1 MCNYFK
7 LLTSISV
14 LTIALIL
21 GVETSNAQGPSCT
34 EIADCTSEFPT
45 CLPDPVNGGMSC
57 TAVICMNDS
66 DCSDF
71 PDTNTCV
78 QGLCNDGVGPA
89 PIIDFDLD
97 GIADAVDNCPKHHN
111 PGQEDMDGDGIG
123 DRCDFEPVP
132 TLSEWGLIAMAG
144 VLGLVGFFVIRK
156 RKVVG

>member
-21 GVETSNAQGPSCT
+21 GVETAIAQGPSCT
-34 EIADCTSEFPT
+34 EIVDCTSEFPT

-71 PDTNTCV
+71 PDTNTCIN
-78 QGLCNDGVGPA
+78 GLCNA
-89 PIIDFDLD
+89 DLD
-97 GIADAVDNCPKHHN
+97 MDAIVDIVDNCPNDHN

-123 DRCDFEPVP
+123 DSCDSRPVP
-132 TLSEWGLIAMAG
+132 TISEWGLIAMAG
-144 VLGLVGFFVIRK
+144 MLVLVGFYAIRK